1 MNQDILSYIMNHAG
15 SLSLQEILVNFIAA
29 IAVGGVIFLS
39 YRFSHSGAL
48 YSGKF
53 NVSLW
58 MLTLVT
64 TLVMCVIGN
73 NIALS
78 LGMDFRYFFVRKTMF
93 VKYSSGAIVFPGGF
107 GTLDEMF
114 EVLTLVQTHK
124 VKRMPLVLVGTE
136 YWQGL
141 FDWLNGPVMS
151 TGMISPLDPDLV
163 HITDDLNE
171 AVDIALSGLM

>member
-1 MNQDILSYIMNHAG
+1 
-15 SLSLQEILVNFIAA
+15 
-29 IAVGGVIFLS
+29 
-39 YRFSHSGAL
+39 
-48 YSGKF
+48 
-53 NVSLW
+53 
-58 MLTLVT
+58 
-64 TLVMCVIGN
+64 
-73 NIALS
+73 
-78 LGMDFRYFFVRKTMF
+78 MDFRYFFVRKTMF

-124 VKRMPLVLVGTE
+124 VKRMPLVLVGSE

-151 TGMISPLDPDLV
+151 TGMISPLDSELV